1 MFRRQCGQALAQR
14 YTGILLLHRHFRI
27 VGGVLDRICGLV
39 VQFNVLPAPK
49 RRQGL
54 ESRNSQEPGR
64 NGGSAFEFASLAPQI
79 EENLADEIFRN
90 LFIPHEPKPETKHPD
105 MVPSVQHLHGEA
117 VALSDPSDQDVV
129 RSRLCRTQWPSRKVG
144 RIGLAGGS
152 TPKARFFK
160 LSQGCSSICDLPH
173 RSRFSAGH
181 RGCGR
186 PRYAKRYHSIEEPS
200 SRPLTRWTIP
210 RLGPQD

>member
-1 MFRRQCGQALAQR
+1 MFRRKRRQALAQR
-14 YTGILLLHRHFRI
+14 CTGILLLYRHLRI
-27 VGGVLDRICGLV
+27 VGGILDCVGGLV
-39 VQFNVLPAPK
+39 IQFNVLPAPQ

-64 NGGSAFEFASLAPQI
+64 NGGSAFELASLTPHI

-90 LFIPHEPKPETKHPD
+90 LLIPHEPKPETKHPD

-117 VALSDPSDQDVV
+117 VALGDPSDQAVV

-160 LSQGCSSICDLPH
+160 LSQGSSPICDLPTEAH
-173 RSRFSAGH
+173 FPPAIGAAGDH
-181 RGCGR
+181 D
-186 PRYAKRYHSIEEPS
+186 
-200 SRPLTRWTIP
+200 TP
-210 RLGPQD
+210 RLVS